1 MTTQSIILLVV
12 FLAALLALSYP
23 LGILLARV
31 GDGGAAVS
39 PMRGLGWL
47 GKIESLLYRA
57 AGIAG
62 KDGKTEGQN
71 WKAYAIALMLFNGLG
86 ALATYGLQRMQAFL
100 PLNPQGMANVSAD
113 SSFNTAVSF
122 VSNTNWQG
130 YGGEST
136 MSYLTQMLVLA
147 GQNFF
152 SAATGIAVAYALIR
166 GFSSRSAKSIGNF
179 WVDVT
184 RSTLYVL
191 LPLSFIFA
199 IFLVGQGAI
208 QNFSAYKDVALMDP
222 VTYTQPKVGA
232 DGQPLKDAKG
242 EPVTETL
249 TTSTQSIAMG
259 PVASQEAIK
268 MLGTNGG
275 GFFNANSAH
284 PYENPTAL
292 TNFAQML
299 AIFLIPAGLCFA
311 FGRMVGDQRQ
321 GWAVLAAMTV
331 LFVACTV
338 TVMGAEQQ
346 AHPALQAMGVD
357 QSVNALQPGGN
368 MEGKEARFGISA
380 TTLFA
385 AVTTAAS
392 CGAVNAWHDSFM
404 PIGGMIPMLLMQFG
418 EVIFGGVGSGL
429 YGMLI
434 FAIMA
439 VFIAGLMIG
448 RTPEYLGKKIQAYEM
463 KMTSIAILVTPTL
476 VLAGTAIAVM
486 CVDGKAG
493 ILNPGAHGFSE
504 ILYAFSSAAN
514 NNGSAFGGL
523 SANTPFYNTMLAI
536 AMWFGRFGVIV
547 PILAIAGSLAGK
559 QRLEVN
565 SGTLPTH
572 GPIFV
577 GLLVG
582 VVALVGVLNYVP
594 ALALGPVV
602 EHLQLF
608 AK

>member
-1 MTTQSIILLVV
+1 MTTQSILLLVL
-12 FLAALLALSYP
+12 FLLVLLALAYP
-23 LGILLARV
+23 LGSLLTRV
-31 GDGGAAVS
+31 GQGGAV
-39 PMRGLGWL
+39 PGLRWL
-47 GKIESLLYRA
+47 GKFEHLLYRV
-57 AGIAG
+57 AGVQT
-62 KDGKTEGQN
+62 KDGVALGQG
-71 WKAYAIALMLFNGLG
+71 WKSYAISLLLFNAIG
-86 ALATYGLQRMQAFL
+86 ALAVYLLQRVQAYL
-100 PLNPQGMANVSAD
+100 PLNPQALPNISPDSA
-113 SSFNTAVSF
+113 FNTAISF

-130 YGGEST
+130 YSGEQA
-136 MSYLTQMLVLA
+136 MSYLTQMLVLTC
-147 GQNFF
+147 QNFF

-166 GFSSRSAKSIGNF
+166 GFASRSVQSIGNF
-179 WVDVT
+179 WSDVT
-184 RSTLYVL
+184 RATLYVL
-191 LPLSFIFA
+191 LPLSLVFA
-199 IFLVGQGAI
+199 VFLVGQGAI
-208 QNFSAYKDVALMDP
+208 QNFSAYQDVSLMDP
-222 VTYTQPKVGA
+222 VTYTQPKTGA
-232 DGQPLKDAKG
+232 DGQPLLDAKG
-242 EPVTETL
+242 QPVTETL
-249 TTSTQSIAMG
+249 TTKTQSIAMG

-292 TNFAQML
+292 SNFFQMI

-311 FGRMVGDQRQ
+311 FGRMVGDLRQ
-321 GWAVLAAMTV
+321 GWAVLAAMTL
-331 LFVACTV
+331 LFVV
-338 TVMGAEQQ
+338 TTAVVMVAEQQ
-346 AHPALQAMGVD
+346 AHPALQAMNVD
-357 QSVNALQPGGN
+357 QTMSTLQAGGN
-368 MEGKEARFGISA
+368 MEGKETRFGISA
-380 TTLFA
+380 SALFA

-392 CGAVNAWHDSFM
+392 CGAVNAMHDSFM
-404 PIGGMIPMLLMQFG
+404 PLGGMIPMLLIQFG

-476 VLAGTAIAVM
+476 VLAGTAIAVLA
-486 CVDGKAG
+486 DLGKAG
-493 ILNPGAHGFSE
+493 IANPGAHGFSE

-514 NNGSAFGGL
+514 NNGSAFAGL
-523 SANTPFYNTMLAI
+523 SANTPFYNIMLGI
-536 AMWFGRFGVIV
+536 AMWFGRFAMIV

-559 QRLEVN
+559 KRLEAN
-565 SGTLPTH
+565 SGTMPTH
-572 GPIFV
+572 GPMFI

-608 AK
+608 AH